1 MNYAKKAGE
10 LLSKVRSTTPLL
22 HHITNFVVM
31 NDNANMALHIGASP
45 VMAHAPNEMEEMAS
59 IAGVL
64 VINIGT
70 LSDEWVRSMEIAA
83 ETAGNRG
90 IPIIL
95 DPVGAGASGIR
106 TEVSLRLL
114 EKYDISV
121 LKGNLGEI
129 SVLAGLEGKVRGVD
143 SISGADPVEAAKT
156 AADIFGLPVAITGKE
171 DVVSD
176 GKRALVVSNGH
187 RWLSTITGSGCSAST
202 VVGAFLAIERQHTI
216 ATACALACYGVAAEI
231 AAETHPK
238 GPASFKTAFFD
249 AVYNLTP
256 EMVEKRAKI
265 REV

>member
-1 MNYAKKAGE
+1 MNYAEHTAE
-10 LLSKVRSTTPLL
+10 LLHKVREHHPLL

-90 IPIIL
+90 IPVIL
-95 DPVGAGASGIR
+95 DPVGAGATGIR

-114 EKYDISV
+114 EKYNISV

-129 SVLAGLEGKVRGVD
+129 SVLAGLEGQVRGVD
-143 SISGADPVEAAKT
+143 SVGGADPVT
-156 AADIFGLPVAITGKE
+156 AAEKAAEIFGLPVAITGKE

-176 GKRALVVSNGH
+176 GHRTLIVENGH
-187 RWLSTITGSGCSAST
+187 RWLSTITGSGCSATT
-202 VVGAFLAIERQHTI
+202 VAGAFLAVERNLTL
-216 ATACALACYGVAAEI
+216 ATACALAAYGVAAEI
-231 AAETHPK
+231 AAESDPK

-256 EMVEKRAKI
+256 EALEKRVKI